1 MDFETRREKV
11 RKAMR
16 KLGVEALLVTDY
28 TNVTYLTGFTGEDSF
43 LLLREEGETL
53 LTDGRFTTQ
62 LSEEC
67 PDLDLLVRRPGISI
81 LQAAVRAL
89 KTSEISR
96 LAIEADSMTVGLED
110 KISDKLP
117 NLAIMPTT
125 GLVEKLRFIKDRE
138 EIDFIRQAVR
148 QAEKAFGVIRASLR
162 PEMTEKRICDE
173 LEHQFRL
180 FGAKTAGFPSI
191 VALGPRAALPHA
203 VPGGERLGDH
213 DFLLIDWGACEGLY
227 RSDLT
232 RTLVSGRIPP
242 KFARVYKTVLDAQR
256 KGIEAI
262 RPGAISQEV
271 DNAARNVIV
280 KAGYGRRFTHGLGH
294 GIGLQVHE
302 APRLAA
308 KTQTVLKPGMVVT
321 VEPGI
326 YIPGWG
332 GVRIED
338 DVLVTRSGHEVLTK
352 VPKELDEMIIE

>member
-1 MDFETRREKV
+1 MDFETRRDKV

-16 KLGVEALLVTDY
+16 KVGAEALLVTDP

-43 LLLREEGETL
+43 LLVREDGETL

-67 PDLDLLVRRPGISI
+67 PGLDLLVRKPGIGM
-81 LQAAVRAL
+81 LQAVVRAL
-89 KTSEISR
+89 KSSMTTR
-96 LAIEADSMTVGLED
+96 LAIEADSMTVCLED

-117 NLAIMPTT
+117 DLAILPTT
-125 GLVEKLRFIKDRE
+125 GLVEKLRLIKDKD
-138 EIDFIRQAVR
+138 EIELIRKAIW
-148 QAEKAFGVIRASLR
+148 QAEKAFGVIRASLK
-162 PEMTEKRICDE
+162 PEMTEKQICDE
-173 LEHQFRL
+173 LEYQFRL
-180 FGAKTAGFPSI
+180 FGAKNAGFSSI
-191 VALGPRAALPHA
+191 VAMGARAALPHA
-203 VPGGERLGDH
+203 TPGHDRLANH
-213 DFLLIDWGACEGLY
+213 AFVLIDWGVCEGLY

-232 RTLVSGRIPP
+232 RTLATGRIPP
-242 KFARVYKTVLDAQR
+242 KFTRIYKTVLDAQR

-262 RPGAISQEV
+262 RPGAICQDV
-271 DNAARNVIV
+271 DNAARSVIA

-308 KTQTVLKPGMVVT
+308 KNQTVLKPGMVVT

-332 GVRIED
+332 GIRIED
-338 DVLVTRSGHEVLTK
+338 DVLVTRHGHEVLTR
-352 VPKELDEMIIE
+352 VPKELDEMMID

>member
-16 KLGVEALLVTDY
+16 KLGVEALLVSDFN
-28 TNVTYLTGFTGEDSF
+28 NVTYLTGFTGEDSY
-43 LLLREEGETL
+43 LLIREKDETL

-62 LSEEC
+62 LGEEC
-67 PDLDLLVRRPGISI
+67 PGLDLLVRKPGISM
-81 LQAAVRAL
+81 LQAVIRAL
-89 KTSEISR
+89 KSSEIER

-125 GLVEKLRFIKDRE
+125 GLVEKLRLVKDRE
-138 EIDFIRQAVR
+138 EIERIREAIRQAER
-148 QAEKAFGVIRASLR
+148 AFGVIRASLR
-162 PEMTEKRICDE
+162 PEMTEKQICDE
-173 LEHQFRL
+173 LEHYFRL
-180 FGAKTAGFPSI
+180 FGAKSAGFPSI

-203 VPGGERLGDH
+203 IPGKERLADH
-213 DFLLIDWGACEGLY
+213 EFLLIDWGACEGLY

-232 RTLVSGRIPP
+232 RTLATGRIPP
-242 KFARVYKTVLDAQR
+242 KFARIYKTVLDAQR
-256 KGIEAI
+256 KAIDAI
-262 RPGAISQEV
+262 RPGAISQDV
-271 DNAARNVIV
+271 DDAARSVIAR
-280 KAGYGRRFTHGLGH
+280 AGYGRRFTHGLGH

-302 APRLAA
+302 GPRLAA
-308 KTQTVLKPGMVVT
+308 KTQTVLKPGMIVT

-338 DVLVTRSGHEVLTK
+338 DVLVTRNGHEVLTN